1 MGSSILEDSI
11 LVVQDTT
18 YILSLANLNNG
29 CIEEFEY
36 TVLIDTNRT
45 NFSIQSTIIDCDTP
59 TSEVTVS
66 PASDTIDYQWESL
79 GLGFV
84 GIGDTISVDQNGIYY
99 LIASTTNGCIDT
111 LSHTVVLD
119 TISPVIDV
127 DDVTISCLV
136 DSIQLVSNTLESS
149 LTYLW

>member
-1 MGSSILEDSI
+1 MYKRQSYDFTWEGPNIVGSSILEDSI

-66 PASDTIDYQWESL
+66 PASYTIDYQLESL

-111 LSHTVVLD
+111 L
-119 TISPVIDV
+119 
-127 DDVTISCLV
+127 
-136 DSIQLVSNTLESS
+136 
-149 LTYLW
+149 